1 MADNTLVGAA
11 NAAENE
17 FPVEILNKASG
28 ATYPDAYVTAENT
41 LGQIIDEYGS
51 DIGITRGSVVFEN
64 KRTGASTSD
73 RNETVKGFG
82 LEAGDVLAV
91 SDDGRVA

>member
-1 MADNTLVGAA
+1 MADNTLKREL
-11 NAAENE
+11 NIAENE
-17 FPVEILNKASG
+17 FPVELLNKASG
-28 ATYPDAYVTAENT
+28 TTYPEAYVTEENT
-41 LGQIIDEYGS
+41 LGQIIGEYGP
-51 DIGITRGSVVFEN
+51 DIGITRGSVIFEN

-73 RNETVKGFG
+73 PNETVRGFG